1 MNRILITLLT
11 VSLFLSCEKPI
22 ITPDPDPTVDGTGF
36 VRVKDGKLV
45 NENDQPFELRSTNIG
60 GWLLWEGWIMGG
72 GLNSEK
78 EVFKNIENKTSKTFA
93 DNFRQRMYN
102 EFITE
107 ADIIRMKEC
116 GLNSVCINLNHRVL
130 DNDVPNGNIIDA
142 NFAPLDKVI
151 DLCKKHGMYAI
162 VEMHAAPGGQSPYF
176 VADPDDKKLWDNE
189 DNKNQL
195 VKLWTAIANRYK
207 DNKTVA
213 AYDLLG
219 EPSPWFAADLI
230 ELYGRV
236 IKGRVIKG
244 IRSVDKSHMLM
255 LQATDFTKKLD
266 IFSKPLDNNQIF
278 SVHFYTWYLLIPI
291 AESEWVKDFEKFDA
305 FSKKM
310 GVPVYI
316 GEWGEASVG
325 DLTKVAK
332 YIRDPKYNFCG
343 DAFWTWKKVQITDS
357 PALNNIKASDDWKR
371 LIKGEAKQSSKT
383 YEQIADE
390 FLQNS
395 KIENTTFNTELKN
408 IILSN

>member
-1 MNRILITLLT
+1 
-11 VSLFLSCEKPI
+11 
-22 ITPDPDPTVDGTGF
+22 
-36 VRVKDGKLV
+36 
-45 NENDQPFELRSTNIG
+45 
-60 GWLLWEGWIMGG
+60 
-72 GLNSEK
+72 
-78 EVFKNIENKTSKTFA
+78 
-93 DNFRQRMYN
+93 
-102 EFITE
+102 
-107 ADIIRMKEC
+107 MKEC
-116 GLNSVCINLNHRVL
+116 GFNSVCINLNHRVL

-142 NFAPLDKVI
+142 NFAPLDKII
-151 DLCKKHGMYAI
+151 DLCKKHGIYAI

-176 VADPDDKKLWDNE
+176 VADPDDKKLWDIE

-207 DNKTVA
+207 NNKTVA

-236 IKGRVIKG
+236 IKG
-244 IRSVDKSHMLM
+244 IRSVDKGHMLM

-266 IFSKPLDNNQIF
+266 NFSKPLDNNQIF

-291 AESEWVKDFEKFDA
+291 SEADWVRDFEKFDA

-316 GEWGEASVG
+316 GEWGEASAG
-325 DLTKVAK
+325 DLTKVAR

-343 DAFWTWKKVQITDS
+343 DAFWTWKKVQITES
-357 PALNNIKASDDWKR
+357 PALNKINASDDWKR

-395 KIENTTFNTELKN
+395 KIENTTLSPELKN
-408 IILSN
+408 IMLSN

>member
-1 MNRILITLLT
+1 
-11 VSLFLSCEKPI
+11 
-22 ITPDPDPTVDGTGF
+22 
-36 VRVKDGKLV
+36 
-45 NENDQPFELRSTNIG
+45 
-60 GWLLWEGWIMGG
+60 MGG

-78 EVFKNIENKTSKTFA
+78 EVFKNIENKTSKSFA
-93 DNFRQRMYN
+93 DHFRQRIYD

-116 GLNSVCINLNHRVL
+116 GFNIVCINLNHRVL
-130 DNDVPNGNIIDA
+130 DNDVPNGNIIES
-142 NFAPLDKVI
+142 NFAPIDKII
-151 DLCKKHGMYAI
+151 DLCKKYGMYAI
-162 VEMHAAPGGQSPYF
+162 IEMHAAPGGQSPYF
-176 VADPDDKKLWDNE
+176 VADPDDKKLWNGE

-219 EPSPWFAADLI
+219 EPSAWFAADLI
-230 ELYGRV
+230 ELY
-236 IKGRVIKG
+236 GRVIKG

-266 IFSKPLDNNQIF
+266 IFSKLLDNNQIF
-278 SVHFYTWYLLIPI
+278 SVHFYTWFLLIPI
-291 AESEWVKDFEKFDA
+291 PESDWVKDFDNFDV

-316 GEWGEASVG
+316 GEWGEAG
-325 DLTKVAK
+325 INDLTKVAK

-343 DAFWTWKKVQITDS
+343 DAFWSWKKVQITDA

-371 LIKGEAKQSSKT
+371 IIKGEGKQSSKT
-383 YEQIADE
+383 YEQIAEE

-395 KIENTTFNTELKN
+395 KIENTEFN
-408 IILSN
+408 